1 MCDRQDFFRLVS
13 VLMMSVRWPA
23 DTREL
28 GCLRVSIQLNYH
40 PPPSPLYHHEA
51 EVISKFISE
60 LQFYLMFIVSAPTH
74 LLNFHIFG
82 KIIQTLNHDQMFPI
96 LIMILYAH

>member
-1 MCDRQDFFRLVS
+1 
-13 VLMMSVRWPA
+13 
-23 DTREL
+23 
-28 GCLRVSIQLNYH
+28 
-40 PPPSPLYHHEA
+40 
-51 EVISKFISE
+51 
-60 LQFYLMFIVSAPTH
+60 MFIVSAPTH